1 MSNIVYE
8 IKRVVDNQP
17 VSTVIINE
25 NQMELMFMA
34 LSEYQDNI
42 YDEDSPYYS
51 SIDESDFSDLQSK
64 IGEV

>member
-1 MSNIVYE
+1 MSKTIFELRRIEN
-8 IKRVVDNQP
+8 NQP
-17 VSTVIINE
+17 EKVVLLNE
-25 NQMELMFMA
+25 NQMELIFMA

-51 SIDESDFSDLQSK
+51 SVDESDFSDLQAK